1 MSDGFE
7 VFSGGA
13 LSWWQ
18 TRPCPLAQPGD
29 EEDKTAY
36 GSSWFIFQDFRVLS

>member
-1 MSDGFE
+1 MGFRCLQD
-7 VFSGGA
+7 GA

-18 TRPCPLAQPGD
+18 TRPGPLAQPGD
-29 EEDKTAY
+29 EEDKTDY